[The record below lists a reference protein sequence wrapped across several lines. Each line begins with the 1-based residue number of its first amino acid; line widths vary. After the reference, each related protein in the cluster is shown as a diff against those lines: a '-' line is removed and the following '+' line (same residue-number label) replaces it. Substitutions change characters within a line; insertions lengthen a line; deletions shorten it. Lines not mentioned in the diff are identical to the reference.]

1 MIYDIIILIV
11 LAALALWG
19 MRRGLILSL
28 CSLVAVL
35 VAFVGAL
42 LLADLVA
49 PAVAGALEPR
59 FASALETR
67 LEESIRHTEYV
78 GTDGG
83 VAETPDQ
90 VSLGGVLSAL
100 EELGVPTGILDSIRE
115 SVEQGT
121 ETIVTSA
128 AGYAAAAVAKT
139 IAFAVIFLVGFVLI
153 LILWTILSHTL
164 DLVAKLPG
172 LHTLNKAGGLV
183 IGALRGVIILF
194 VCAWLVKR
202 LWSGAFDSE
211 TVENTYL
218 LRFFM
223 TVNPLELLAKV

>member
-1 MIYDIIILIV
+1 MIYDIIIVIV

-28 CSLVAVL
+28 CSLVAML

-42 LLADLVA
+42 LLANLVA

-59 FASALETR
+59 FASSIEAH
-67 LEESIRHTEYV
+67 LEESIKHTEYV

-83 VAETPDQ
+83 VAETPDE
-90 VSLGGVLSAL
+90 VALPGVLEAL
-100 EELGVPTGILDSIRE
+100 KELGVPEGILNSIRE
-115 SVEQGT
+115 AAEQGT
-121 ETIVTSA
+121 QTILTDA
-128 AGYAAAAVAKT
+128 ASYAAAAVAKT
-139 IAFAVIFLVGFVLI
+139 IAFAVVFLVGFVLI

-194 VCAWLVKR
+194 VCAWLIKR
-202 LWSGAFDSE
+202 LWSGAFDPE
-211 TVENTYL
+211 TVENTCL

-223 TVNPLELLAKV
+223 TVNPLEALANL